1 MKAAILSLFVTASAA
16 FQGSSHATNEISADS
31 ICGEL
36 GAINLDPN
44 ELPGHVSLED
54 VRMCAQHP
62 LGRNRTLDLSDEASV
77 PPAYLEIPV
86 ILGRLTAVAKAIVG
100 RLAVQHPG
108 NGAGLQKVAVTA
120 NGNNVQVMKTVA
132 LIMLSFPAVPFA
144 GHIADAAVKS

>member
-1 MKAAILSLFVTASAA
+1 MKAAILSLFVAASAA
-16 FQGSSHATNEISADS
+16 FQGSSHAINEISADS

-77 PPAYLEIPV
+77 PPAYVNQSMAGNEI
-86 ILGRLTAVAKAIVG
+86 TSHAIVG

>member
-1 MKAAILSLFVTASAA
+1 MYAI
-16 FQGSSHATNEISADS
+16 Q
-31 ICGEL
+31 
-36 GAINLDPN
+36 
-44 ELPGHVSLED
+44 
-54 VRMCAQHP
+54 
-62 LGRNRTLDLSDEASV
+62 
-77 PPAYLEIPV
+77 LEIPV